1 MSHHPVEKA
10 EGETERRKIMATS
23 KSANTYNR
31 QGWEEAVKNCS
42 ESKHS

>member
-10 EGETERRKIMATS
+10 EGERRKIMATS

-31 QGWEEAVKNCS
+31 QGWEEAVKNSS